1 MSQKAVMGVTRGGAE
16 GVPRVRRVAGLSPR
30 QIPNR
35 GASAGNPMPFQP
47 SRGTMLSSDRTT
59 LARSFPGVRMVR
71 WIAFDDDTAEAVVSR
86 LRRGAAEIQHTTPV
100 DAALSTH
107 GSAMLVLPSPT
118 PGKLLVARFSAPKK
132 SEPSALLAPKRDSV
146 PGSAVM
152 RKPAEAAKKPWWRNI
167 VA

>member
-1 MSQKAVMGVTRGGAE
+1 
-16 GVPRVRRVAGLSPR
+16 
-30 QIPNR
+30 
-35 GASAGNPMPFQP
+35 
-47 SRGTMLSSDRTT
+47 
-59 LARSFPGVRMVR
+59 MVR

-100 DAALSTH
+100 DAALGTH

-132 SEPSALLAPKRDSV
+132 AEPSALLAPKRDSV
-146 PGSAVM
+146 LGPSAVM
-152 RKPAEAAKKPWWRNI
+152 RKPVAAVKKPWWRSI